1 MLINHNNQISTIIN
15 HNNAYGN
22 AYNNTC
28 NYFKKLVDLYNEM
41 EAPYHQLSTSSKLQ
55 TVSTFDPIE
64 EIKELNEIENTLQ
77 NWKEVLNSQTFNEEE
92 LLKLT
97 HQCIQKGK
105 NFFVYLFFGQNEQTI
120 YQFLQCIFQ
129 AEVLTMVWNNI
140 LDSL

>member
-97 HQCIQKGK
+97 RQEFINQIKLNYSKSCLNGS
-105 NFFVYLFFGQNEQTI
+105 TSP
-120 YQFLQCIFQ
+120 FLSYNVF
-129 AEVLTMVWNNI
+129 
-140 LDSL
+140 S

>member
-1 MLINHNNQISTIIN
+1 
-15 HNNAYGN
+15 
-22 AYNNTC
+22 
-28 NYFKKLVDLYNEM
+28 M

-97 HQCIQKGK
+97 RQEFINQIKLNYSKSCLNGS
-105 NFFVYLFFGQNEQTI
+105 TSP
-120 YQFLQCIFQ
+120 FLSYNVF
-129 AEVLTMVWNNI
+129 
-140 LDSL
+140 S